1 MDRRGFLTATLLSLA
16 LLAASSAAGAAPTIA
31 PRDVIAPADP
41 TEDVWWRWRRWGW
54 RRRRWGWRRHWGW
67 RRWRWRRRW
76 WW

>member
-16 LLAASSAAGAAPTIA
+16 LLAAASSAAGAAPTIA
-31 PRDVIAPADP
+31 PRDVIAPASP
-41 TEDVWWRWRRWGW
+41 TEDVWWRRWGW
-54 RRRRWGWRRHWGW
+54 HRRWRRWGW